1 VHFQN
6 SLRGAILKG
15 MKRKLK
21 SKIKYLFW
29 VIFSIVLGFT
39 IAFVATNSAG
49 YEKLPKTGSVT
60 NAITGQNLTSGN
72 QTPQSYYFIKDPT
85 KKPKVNAE
93 AYYVG
98 DLDTGEVILEKNK
111 DQKFPIASVSK
122 LMTATVSLENQ
133 NQTELALVS
142 KKALAT
148 YGENGNLHLNEKI
161 KVSDLIYPLLLESS
175 NDAAEVIAEDSG
187 RDNFIKKMNEKAK
200 ELGLTSTSF
209 EDPSG
214 LSEHNV
220 STVFDLFNFSKY
232 LKSQKADLLQLT
244 TQRSYNNKKHIWFNT
259 SQFLGIP
266 GYQGGKRGYIDES
279 KQTTVSLFTL
289 PLGSTGLRNIGITIL
304 RSPDRLKDVQNII
317 SFLNKNVYYGGEADA
332 DMAWVKQKEG
342 ILEEKEPNFVTLL
355 FGGDL
360 MLARGVRNSVM
371 KNFNGD
377 YSALFEKLDIL
388 KEADIAFANLEGPA
402 SDKGY
407 DRRNL
412 YSFRM
417 DPSVVPA
424 LKGAGFS
431 VLSVANNHEADWGR
445 DAYADTL
452 ARLKENEIAYTGGGV
467 NTTEAEAPVIIE
479 KYGMKIGYLGFSD
492 VGPEGMK
499 ATEDKAG
506 LLLANNPR
514 FAEII
519 KNASAK
525 VDSLIV
531 SIHFGDEYKTVH
543 NSRQQQLAERAIDN
557 GAKVVIGHHPHV
569 SQDTAVYK
577 NGLIIYSLGNLIF
590 DQKFSENTMQGMLVK
605 IILGKDGSIVMQKN
619 TVKLSKVFQPDQ
631 LIKGKEEKIKFE

>member
-1 VHFQN
+1 
-6 SLRGAILKG
+6 

-29 VIFSIVLGFT
+29 VIFSIVVGFT

-49 YEKLPKTGSVT
+49 YEKLQKTNSAT
-60 NAITGQNLTSGN
+60 NTTTEQTLTSAN
-72 QTPQSYYFIKDPT
+72 QEPQSYYFIKDPT
-85 KKPKVNAE
+85 KKPKVKAE

-200 ELGLTSTSF
+200 DLGLTSTSF

-214 LSEHNV
+214 LSEHNI

-232 LKSQKADLLQLT
+232 LKSQKPDLLQLT
-244 TQRSYNNKKHIWFNT
+244 TERSYNNKKHVWFNT

-279 KQTTVSLFTL
+279 RQTAVSLFTL
-289 PLGSTGLRNIGITIL
+289 PLGSTGQRNIGITIL

-342 ILEEKEPNFVTLL
+342 MLEEKEPNFVTLL
-355 FGGDL
+355 FGGDM
-360 MLARGVRNSVM
+360 MLTRGVKNSVM

-377 YSALFEKLDIL
+377 YSALFEKLGIL
-388 KEADIAFANLEGPA
+388 KETDIAFANLEGPA

-407 DRRNL
+407 DRKNL

-424 LKGAGFS
+424 LKGAGFN

-452 ARLKENEIAYTGGGV
+452 ARLKENEIAYTGGGM
-467 NTTEAEAPVIIE
+467 NTSEAETPVIIE

-499 ATEDKAG
+499 ATENKAG
-506 LLLANNPR
+506 ILLANNPR

-519 KNASAK
+519 KNASEK

-557 GAKVVIGHHPHV
+557 GAKIVIGHHPHV

-605 IILGKDGSIVMQKN
+605 LTLGKDGNIVMQKN
-619 TVKLSKVFQPDQ
+619 IVKLNKVFQPDQ